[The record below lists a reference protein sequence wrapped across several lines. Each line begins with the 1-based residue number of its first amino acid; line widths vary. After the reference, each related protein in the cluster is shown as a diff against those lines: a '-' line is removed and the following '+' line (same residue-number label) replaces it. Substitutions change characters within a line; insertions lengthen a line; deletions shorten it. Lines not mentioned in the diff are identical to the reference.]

1 MSGYILHY
9 LSLFMLALW
18 VACDHLIFLSIMG
31 LGTVSYLCG
40 LSGEGFWHWLNVLI
54 IKIHGWWGREGY
66 KKIINWWWGGGR
78 GGYFLNLVGRVSQYQ
93 QSPSFLLEVTT
104 EILNLWNFQSEIL
117 KRGIS
122 EKNECLGRIKEFLP
136 CIFTWKAYYV
146 SCLKRPLKIKY
157 GLEGSIS
164 NVDLG
169 LF

>member
-1 MSGYILHY
+1 M
-9 LSLFMLALW
+9 
-18 VACDHLIFLSIMG
+18 
-31 LGTVSYLCG
+31 
-40 LSGEGFWHWLNVLI
+40 
-54 IKIHGWWGREGY
+54 
-66 KKIINWWWGGGR
+66 GGR
-78 GGYFLNLVGRVSQYQ
+78 GKGWVLFKFGGEGITVSAV
-93 QSPSFLLEVTT
+93 PLLSTGGD
-104 EILNLWNFQSEIL
+104 NFQSEIL

-136 CIFTWKAYYV
+136 WIFTWEAYYV

>member
-66 KKIINWWWGGGR
+66 KKINKLVVVGGGEGWVLFKF
-78 GGYFLNLVGRVSQYQ
+78 GGEGITVSAV
-93 QSPSFLLEVTT
+93 PLLSTGGD
-104 EILNLWNFQSEIL
+104 NFQSEIL

-136 CIFTWKAYYV
+136 WIFTWEAYYV

-164 NVDLG
+164 DVDLG

>member
-66 KKIINWWWGGGR
+66 KKINKLVVVGGEGR

-104 EILNLWNFQSEIL
+104 FSPKFWKGGYQKKMSARGEL
-117 KRGIS
+117 KSSCHGY
-122 EKNECLGRIKEFLP
+122 LPGRRTMFL
-136 CIFTWKAYYV
+136 V
-146 SCLKRPLKIKY
+146 
-157 GLEGSIS
+157 
-164 NVDLG
+164 
-169 LF
+169 